1 MEAASRHFQQQRAC
15 PHQLSHHGVFV
26 MKAAKERGSHHCGI
40 NLANHLVD
48 VSRNKQN
55 FNRLPDIFWG
65 YFARGHDN
73 KDRKFGVIF
82 TYSEREKDIDE
93 LIKMYEQWAKNQ
105 ESENKN
111 E

>member
-1 MEAASRHFQQQRAC
+1 MIEPDDAVAV
-15 PHQLSHHGVFV
+15 L
-26 MKAAKERGSHHCGI
+26 KI
-40 NLANHLVD
+40 IANHLVD

-82 TYSEREKDIDE
+82 TYSEREKDVDE

>member
-1 MEAASRHFQQQRAC
+1 VIEPDDAVTA
-15 PHQLSHHGVFV
+15 L
-26 MKAAKERGSHHCGI
+26 KTI
-40 NLANHLVD
+40 ANHLVD
-48 VSRNKQN
+48 VSRNKKN

>member
-1 MEAASRHFQQQRAC
+1 MIEPDDAVAV
-15 PHQLSHHGVFV
+15 L
-26 MKAAKERGSHHCGI
+26 KTI
-40 NLANHLVD
+40 ANHLVD

-65 YFARGHDN
+65 YFAIGHDN

>member
-1 MEAASRHFQQQRAC
+1 VIEPDEAVAV
-15 PHQLSHHGVFV
+15 L
-26 MKAAKERGSHHCGI
+26 KTI
-40 NLANHLVD
+40 ANHLVD

-82 TYSEREKDIDE
+82 TYSEREKDVDE

>member
-1 MEAASRHFQQQRAC
+1 MIEPDDAVTV
-15 PHQLSHHGVFV
+15 L
-26 MKAAKERGSHHCGI
+26 KI
-40 NLANHLVD
+40 IANHLVD

>member
-1 MEAASRHFQQQRAC
+1 VIEPDDAVTV
-15 PHQLSHHGVFV
+15 L
-26 MKAAKERGSHHCGI
+26 KTI
-40 NLANHLVD
+40 ANHLVD

-55 FNRLPDIFWG
+55 FNRLPDTFWG

>member
-1 MEAASRHFQQQRAC
+1 MIEPDDAVNV
-15 PHQLSHHGVFV
+15 L
-26 MKAAKERGSHHCGI
+26 KTI
-40 NLANHLVD
+40 ANHLVD

>member
-1 MEAASRHFQQQRAC
+1 MIGPDDAVTV
-15 PHQLSHHGVFV
+15 L
-26 MKAAKERGSHHCGI
+26 KTI
-40 NLANHLVD
+40 ANHLVD